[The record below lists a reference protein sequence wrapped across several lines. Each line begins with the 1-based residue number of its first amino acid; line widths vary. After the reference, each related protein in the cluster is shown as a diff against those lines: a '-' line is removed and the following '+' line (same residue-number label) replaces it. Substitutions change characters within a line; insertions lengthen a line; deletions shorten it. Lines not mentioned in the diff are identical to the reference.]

1 MVTPGMLQNPSVRT
15 WLGDVVPAW
24 TLLDQAGLS
33 ALRHPPHPRNGPIR
47 FATDLSP
54 EEIHLSAIA
63 RNTLIL
69 LHAAEIGS
77 GLKLTATGN
86 LSRTVVAEMLDLFSW
101 PDLDKAEAF
110 GFNKVIN
117 EPDFL
122 PLFLVRHL
130 VQAAGLVKR
139 WKDRLKLTAVGRQS
153 LQSPGRDALQ
163 ALLFHVAFWGMDL
176 SYLGR
181 GPIDWPQ
188 RDIGVVLWS
197 LSVAANQ
204 WQSSARLTRL
214 CTIPVNGVIEFG
226 VGCRR
231 PCHGSD
237 RAALKCTTASAGIA
251 FSSIPQRRICLQS
264 TFSVLGMVSGNRVA
278 AGPEPSSNA
287 FTVCPACRPHGLE
300 IGHPAAHDACS
311 HEGIEWSIDRRGPRT
326 AAMRS

>member
-1 MVTPGMLQNPSVRT
+1 MLQNPSVRT

-63 RNTLIL
+63 RNALIL
-69 LHAAEIGS
+69 LHAAEIGP

-139 WKDRLKLTAVGRQS
+139 RKDRLKLTAVGRQS
-153 LQSPGRDALQ
+153 LQSSGRDSLQ

-181 GPIDWPQ
+181 GPIEGWPQ

-214 CTIPVNGVIEFG
+214 CTIPVNGVIESEWDVGAHAMEATVLRPLMFFG
-226 VGCRR
+226 LLE
-231 PCHGSD
+231 H
-237 RAALKCTTASAGIA
+237 RAADVPGQRFATRHDYRKTPLFDRFIA
-251 FSSIPQRRICLQS
+251 FDV
-264 TFSVLGMVSGNRVA
+264 T
-278 AGPEPSSNA
+278 
-287 FTVCPACRPHGLE
+287 LE
-300 IGHPAAHDACS
+300 TEDMARH
-311 HEGIEWSIDRRGPRT
+311 
-326 AAMRS
+326 

>member
-63 RNTLIL
+63 RNALIL
-69 LHAAEIGS
+69 LHAAEIGP

-130 VQAAGLVKR
+130 VQAAGTRSKR
-139 WKDRLKLTAVGRQS
+139 AVRNCTGDEGWPFEVGNQVLISSHRKL
-153 LQSPGRDALQ
+153 
-163 ALLFHVAFWGMDL
+163 LLSKAM
-176 SYLGR
+176 
-181 GPIDWPQ
+181 
-188 RDIGVVLWS
+188 VV
-197 LSVAANQ
+197 SVAET
-204 WQSSARLTRL
+204 SGHD
-214 CTIPVNGVIEFG
+214 P
-226 VGCRR
+226 
-231 PCHGSD
+231 D
-237 RAALKCTTASAGIA
+237 RQG
-251 FSSIPQRRICLQS
+251 
-264 TFSVLGMVSGNRVA
+264 
-278 AGPEPSSNA
+278 
-287 FTVCPACRPHGLE
+287 
-300 IGHPAAHDACS
+300 
-311 HEGIEWSIDRRGPRT
+311 
-326 AAMRS
+326 